1 MSKTDMMFS
10 TILKKENG
18 KLISCNKLDKDALD
32 EFVKLIDEGQYI
44 EVFYDANKDD
54 KTLAQLAKI
63 HKCIRVLAMHSGYTF
78 HEMKLEVKKKCGL
91 CIKKEDVEKNY
102 TRCKSFS
109 KCSKEELILV
119 IEGMNEIGDFY
130 GINLR

>member
-1 MSKTDMMFS
+1 MMFS
-10 TILKKENG
+10 TILKKEGG
-18 KLISCNKLDKDALD
+18 KLVSCNKPDKDALE
-32 EFVKLIDEGQYI
+32 EFVKLLDEGQYI

-63 HKCIRVLAMHSGYTF
+63 HKCIRILATHSGYTF
-78 HEMKLEVKKKCGL
+78 HEMKNEVKVKCGL
-91 CIKKEDVEKNY
+91 CIRKEDSGKSY
-102 TRCKSFS
+102 SRCKSFS

-119 IEGMNEIGDFY
+119 QEGINEIGDFY